1 MLVSRR
7 VVVVVVVPSRIFF
20 CGCFCPLFFPKDP
33 HEYLGSQK
41 HFATLN
47 TKDKEKGVLEPLC
60 KQHKRAVPPD
70 TEEDDEEEEEEDKEE
85 RASFVSTTPCASS
98 RP

>member
-7 VVVVVVVPSRIFF
+7 VVVVVVPSRIFF

-60 KQHKRAVPPD
+60 KQQVKRAVPPD
-70 TEEDDEEEEEEDKEE
+70 TEEDDEEEEEEEDKEE
-85 RASFVSTTPCASS
+85 RASFV
-98 RP
+98 